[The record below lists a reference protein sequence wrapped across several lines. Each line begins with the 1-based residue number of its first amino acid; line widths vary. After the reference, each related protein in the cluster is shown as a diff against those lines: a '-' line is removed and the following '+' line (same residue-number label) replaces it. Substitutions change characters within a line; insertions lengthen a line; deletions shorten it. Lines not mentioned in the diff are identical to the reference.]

1 LAVPYEMFKDY
12 VVEGN
17 AGAFAV
23 DGLFQIPDNDEPIHI
38 PAADDEAEE
47 YIWTLK
53 VTRAVADGRSVLVS
67 VFHAICFFVFNSL
80 VFVTDTYPRFHLQ
93 HFPRYVIENFDF
105 SVGTQ
110 IDVMDDATGEMFQGK
125 VKISTRP
132 SGYVIKY
139 LSQGWYQFVRSK
151 ELNPY
156 DRIVFGVVNL
166 VADLILRIHRA

>member
-1 LAVPYEMFKDY
+1 MFKDY

-53 VTRAVADGRSVLVS
+53 VTRAVADGRSVL
-67 VFHAICFFVFNSL
+67 
-80 VFVTDTYPRFHLQ
+80 
-93 HFPRYVIENFDF
+93 HFPRYVSENFDF

>member
-1 LAVPYEMFKDY
+1 MFKDY

-17 AGAFAV
+17 AGAYAV

-53 VTRAVADGRSVLVS
+53 VTRAVADGRSVL
-67 VFHAICFFVFNSL
+67 
-80 VFVTDTYPRFHLQ
+80 

-156 DRIVFGVVNL
+156 DRIVL
-166 VADLILRIHRA
+166 WILWLISFFASIVHEHFW

>member
-1 LAVPYEMFKDY
+1 MFKDY

-53 VTRAVADGRSVLVS
+53 VTRAVADGRSVL
-67 VFHAICFFVFNSL
+67 
-80 VFVTDTYPRFHLQ
+80 

>member
-1 LAVPYEMFKDY
+1 MAVPYEMFKDY

-53 VTRAVADGRSVLVS
+53 VTRAVADGRSVL
-67 VFHAICFFVFNSL
+67 
-80 VFVTDTYPRFHLQ
+80 